1 MIIVKK
7 EEKVYIEWQKR
18 FVNGEQNIEI
28 NMFGEIVECYKN
40 YYWQKNSVYNFL
52 YQFVSNA
59 IKNGCPSDVLYGKGK
74 ILDTLIP
81 LQIRYNK
88 AENQLEEACDRLAK
102 GVMFVEDGSLD
113 IDELS
118 EEGLAPGKVVV
129 YRQGSNCPVIL
140 QDKLTENIECLLTIR
155 NLYRNELKWA
165 IEETENNLI
174 LMKYN

>member
-1 MIIVKK
+1 MRKK
-7 EEKVYIEWQKR
+7 DKVYIEWQKR

-28 NMFGEIVECYKN
+28 NVFGEIEECCKTF
-40 YYWQKNSVYNFL
+40 YWQKNSVYNFL
-52 YQFVSNA
+52 YQFVSKA

-81 LQIRYNK
+81 LQIRYNR
-88 AENQLEEACDRLAK
+88 AENQLEEACDRLAS
-102 GVMFVEDGSLD
+102 GVMFVEDGSVD
-113 IDELS
+113 TDELC
-118 EEGLAPGKVVV
+118 EEGLAPGKIVV
-129 YRQGSNCPVIL
+129 YRQGAKCPTIL

-155 NLYRNELKWA
+155 NLYKHELMLA